1 MNVVMNGRYGV
12 RYVVV
17 HDVNFKKAQEVY
29 MYMIL
34 TNKKDYFINLDV
46 DSISMIDTDGT
57 VFKSEA
63 F

>member
-1 MNVVMNGRYGV
+1 MNVVMSGRYGV

-46 DSISMIDTDGT
+46 DSISMIDADGT
-57 VFKSEA
+57 VFRSEA

>member
-46 DSISMIDTDGT
+46 DSISMIDKDGT